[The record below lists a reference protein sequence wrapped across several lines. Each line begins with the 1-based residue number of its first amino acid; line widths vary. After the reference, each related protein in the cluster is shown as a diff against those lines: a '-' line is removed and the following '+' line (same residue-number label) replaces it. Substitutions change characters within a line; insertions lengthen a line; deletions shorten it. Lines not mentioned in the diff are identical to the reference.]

1 MSTEAPKYIAV
12 VTPADG
18 DRYTEALAIAI
29 AQGAVDPDAPQPA
42 ALGLVN
48 GVWAAKN

>member
-1 MSTEAPKYIAV
+1 MTTEAPKYIAV

-18 DRYTEALAIAI
+18 DCFTEALAIAI
-29 AQGAVDPDAPQPA
+29 AQGQVAPDAPQPA

-48 GVWAAKN
+48 GTWQVQS